1 MNDYQEFSPE
11 QVRDATGV
19 SRSQLRYWERQ
30 GIIVPTLNK
39 RTQRTLRRYAQDQ
52 VERVRLI
59 RKMLAE
65 GWTLQGAV
73 KRMDNA
79 VRRPEAGADTAPPTP
94 AQT

>member
-79 VRRPEAGADTAPPTP
+79 GQQPVAGAATAPLTPTQ
-94 AQT
+94 A

>member
-39 RTQRTLRRYAQDQ
+39 RTQRTIRRYAQDQ
-52 VERVRLI
+52 VQRVQFI
-59 RKMLAE
+59 RHLLTE
-65 GWTLQGAV
+65 GWTLRAAAQKLATAGQQPV
-73 KRMDNA
+73 
-79 VRRPEAGADTAPPTP
+79 AGADTAPLAP
-94 AQT
+94 AQA